1 MMVPLDT
8 DLTSPTH
15 GSTPKSTK
23 AARPDLDL
31 LCGIEIT
38 TSHDN
43 DHCCRQSM
51 GSMSLTAGLKPTS
64 HR

>member
-1 MMVPLDT
+1 MMVPPDT
-8 DLTSPTH
+8 NLTSPTH

-31 LCGIEIT
+31 LRGIKIT

-43 DHCCRQSM
+43 DHCCRQSI
-51 GSMSLTAGLKPTS
+51 GSMSLKAGLKPMS